1 MGAAEGARRGA
12 ALGSA
17 GWGSRLGSGGVG
29 NAGVGDAGL
38 GGTRFGHSRS
48 VRAGSRAGLG
58 GAGRRSGAL
67 RVLRGLRG
75 HLVGARPGQHRDRV
89 SGPVTDRL
97 TGALVY
103 PLGGRVHP

>member
-1 MGAAEGARRGA
+1 MRAAEGARRGA

-29 NAGVGDAGL
+29 NTGVGDAGL

-67 RVLRGLRG
+67 RVLRG
-75 HLVGARPGQHRDRV
+75 HLVGAWPGQHGDRV
-89 SGPVTDRL
+89 SGPATDRL
-97 TGALVY
+97 TGALVH